1 MLTADL
7 QMWLTFAIIGL
18 TIIAYSIERFA
29 IELTALG
36 SLLILMV
43 IFVALPSEPRPA
55 ETMVTLDDLLAGFA
69 NPALLT
75 VLALLVIGQGLFQT
89 DALDAPAQLITQ
101 VAKKSRYLAFIGVYI
116 AAAIISAFINN
127 TPVVVMFL
135 PIMTVVASNLRL
147 SPSKVLMPLSFISI
161 LGGMTTIIGSSTNLL
176 VAEAARKEGVLDLQF
191 FDFTGIGT
199 IVASVGAIYAILIMP
214 RLLQKRESMA
224 DELSQ
229 TTGKQFIAQ
238 IPLTYGDRLVGQKAV
253 AGMFP
258 SLKDMTVRLVQ
269 RGESPLLP
277 PFDNVTLQA
286 GDTVVVAATRQALLV
301 ALKGG
306 HNVTQEPETEEEEAL
321 NASATTQRSDFTLA
335 EVIVPPASRMIGQT
349 IEQSG
354 MRTKTNC
361 MALGIQR
368 RSRMPRMA
376 MNDIRLEAG
385 DVLLVGGRRDD
396 VEALRLSKDIL
407 LIELSSTDVPQRRYA
422 PRALIIFLA
431 TAIAAA
437 TGFVPIATAALGGA
451 FAMILGNC
459 LNLRQAIRALD
470 SRIFMLVGAS
480 LASAVALQKTGGAH
494 FIASFVVDAMQGQSA
509 PVLLSGLFLLVAVLT
524 NILSNNATAVLFAP
538 IAISIATQTGLPVE
552 PFVVCVILAANCSF
566 ATPIGYQTNLLVMGP
581 GHYRFQDFLLAG
593 IPLML
598 LIWITFS
605 LVAPWYYGLP
615 Y

>member
-1 MLTADL
+1 MTLTADL
-7 QMWLTFAIIGL
+7 QMWLTFAVIGF

-36 SLLILMV
+36 SLLVLML
-43 IFVALPSEPRPA
+43 IFVGLPSEPVA
-55 ETMVTLDDLLAGFA
+55 DQSGQSAVTLDDLVAGFA

-89 DALDAPAQLITQ
+89 DALDAPAQLITK
-101 VAKKSRYLAFIGVYI
+101 VARKSRYLAFIGVYI
-116 AAAIISAFINN
+116 AAAVISAFINN

-191 FDFTGIGT
+191 FDFTGIGM
-199 IVASVGAIYAILIMP
+199 IVASVGAIYAIFIMP
-214 RLLQKRESMA
+214 RILKKRESMT
-224 DELSQ
+224 DQLSQ

-238 IPLTYGDRLVGQKAV
+238 IPLTYGDRLVGQQAV
-253 AGMFP
+253 LGMFP
-258 SLKDMTVRLVQ
+258 TLKDMTVRLVQ
-269 RGESPLLP
+269 RGETPLLP
-277 PFDNVTLQA
+277 PFDNLTLQV

-306 HNVTQEPETEEEEAL
+306 HNVTQEGEEEESQV
-321 NASATTQRSDFTLA
+321 ASEQSDFTLA

-349 IEQSG
+349 IELSG
-354 MRTKTNC
+354 LRAKTNC
-361 MALGIQR
+361 MALGVQR
-368 RSRMPRMA
+368 RSRMPRLA

-385 DVLLVGGRRDD
+385 DVLLVGGRRHD
-396 VEALRLSKDIL
+396 VEALRVNKDIL
-407 LIELSSTDVPQRRYA
+407 LIELSTTDVPQRRFA
-422 PRALIIFLA
+422 PRALGIFLA
-431 TAIAAA
+431 TALAAA

-451 FAMILGNC
+451 FAMIVGNC

-494 FIASFVVDAMQGQSA
+494 FVASFVVEAMEGQPA
-509 PVLLSGLFLLVAVLT
+509 PVLLSGLFLLIAVLT

-581 GHYRFQDFLLAG
+581 GHYRFQDFLIAG

-605 LVAPWYYGLP
+605 FVAPWYYNLP
-615 Y
+615 S

>member
-7 QMWLTFAIIGL
+7 QMWLTFAVIGL

-36 SLLILMV
+36 SLLILMI
-43 IFVALPSEPRPA
+43 IFVGLPSAPRAA
-55 ETMVTLDDLLAGFA
+55 ENMVTLDDLLGGFA

-89 DALDAPAQLITQ
+89 DALDAPAQLITRI
-101 VAKKSRYLAFIGVYI
+101 AKKSRYLAFIGVYI
-116 AAAIISAFINN
+116 AAAVISAFINN

-135 PIMTVVASNLRL
+135 PIMTVVAANLRL

-191 FDFTGIGT
+191 FDFTGIGM
-199 IVASVGAIYAILIMP
+199 IMASVGAVYALLIMP
-214 RLLQKRESMA
+214 RLLRKRESMT
-224 DELSQ
+224 EEMSQ

-238 IPLTYGDRLVGQKAV
+238 IPLTYGDRLVGQQAV

-277 PFDNVTLQA
+277 PFDNVTLQP

-306 HNVTQEPETEEEEAL
+306 HNVTQETEVEEDEASQ
-321 NASATTQRSDFTLA
+321 NAAMQQSDFTLA

-349 IEQSG
+349 IEQAG
-354 MRTKTNC
+354 MRAKTNC

-385 DVLLVGGRRDD
+385 DVLLVGGRREF

-407 LIELSSTDVPQRRYA
+407 LIELSTTDVPQRRYA

-437 TGFVPIATAALGGA
+437 TGFLPIATAALGGA

-494 FIASFVVDAMQGQSA
+494 FVASFVVDAMQGQPA
-509 PVLLSGLFLLVAVLT
+509 PILLSGLFLLVAILT

-581 GHYRFQDFLLAG
+581 GHYRFQDFLIAG

-605 LVAPWYYGLP
+605 LVAPWYYGIA